1 MSFEW
6 KLTWW
11 ECFWFRAQKLRA
23 TKSEDALE
31 QAKLQL
37 MERDTVNSEQRA
49 EVESLRSQLSK
60 LGREKAQ
67 ADAELSAHEM

>member
-1 MSFEW
+1 M
-6 KLTWW
+6 
-11 ECFWFRAQKLRA
+11 RA

-37 MERDTVNSEQRA
+37 MERDTVNLEQRA
-49 EVESLRSQLSK
+49 ELESLRSQLSK

-67 ADAELSAHEM
+67 ADAELSAHKM